1 MCNNAIYNYSY
12 VCRETRLRYFERLR
26 GKYRKCS
33 YHGSRRYVICLGRKI
48 YFIWRCINLPE
59 NPPTSM
65 DDARTLLWPAHSYSS
80 KVSASPSTSTSSSS
94 KLFWPAGFP
103 LLCLFKHLSTCW
115 FNSSGVPDSLSLHT
129 GQDGSSAFRFRFF
142 TRILACAHSKSTFSK
157 GFEKGNKRNSAYRC
171 NFSKI
176 LSSII
181 SPLLFCS
188 SISKQICIYGIY
200 CASANLNSDGCS
212 PVYWPWSFCKSP
224 IFHEACHRRSRVH
237 GASAREDDPGDDR
250 VASSTSKLAPER
262 KPRISCKVCRV
273 PGRSVAR
280 APAALLSPRMPD
292 SRMDQM
298 EISFYLETSRFL
310 SFWRGIKN
318 QSLFMVFLLA
328 RPGRRVRR

>member
-157 GFEKGNKRNSAYRC
+157 GFEKGSKRNSAYRC

-200 CASANLNSDGCS
+200 CAI
-212 PVYWPWSFCKSP
+212 W
-224 IFHEACHRRSRVH
+224 I
-237 GASAREDDPGDDR
+237 
-250 VASSTSKLAPER
+250 
-262 KPRISCKVCRV
+262 
-273 PGRSVAR
+273 
-280 APAALLSPRMPD
+280 
-292 SRMDQM
+292 RMDVHLSIGLDPFVSLPSSMRRAIGGRGCM
-298 EISFYLETSRFL
+298 EHRPVRMILGMTG
-310 SFWRGIKN
+310 W
-318 QSLFMVFLLA
+318 QA
-328 RPGRRVRR
+328 RPRSSRPRGSRGYLVKSVEFLGEVLLELLRPYCHPACRTAGRIRWKFLFTWKRRVFYPFDVE

>member
-1 MCNNAIYNYSY
+1 MS
-12 VCRETRLRYFERLR
+12 T
-26 GKYRKCS
+26 G
-33 YHGSRRYVICLGRKI
+33 KI
-48 YFIWRCINLPE
+48 YFIWCYIININLPE

-65 DDARTLLWPAHSYSS
+65 DDARTLLCPAHSYSS

-142 TRILACAHSKSTFSK
+142 TRILACTHSKPHVF
-157 GFEKGNKRNSAYRC
+157 KRFRKKKKKIQVHICIDAILR
-171 NFSKI
+171 SKI
-176 LSSII
+176 LSFSL
-181 SPLLFCS
+181 SPPLILFLDPETNTR
-188 SISKQICIYGIY
+188 IAHPRIWRRI
-200 CASANLNSDGCS
+200 SDGCS

-237 GASAREDDPGDDR
+237 GASAREDDLGDDR
-250 VASSTSKLAPER
+250 VASSTLKLAPER

-273 PGRSVAR
+273 PGRNVAR
-280 APAALLSPRMPD
+280 APAASRSLRMPG

-298 EISFYLETSRFL
+298 EISFYLETIGDVFIL
-310 SFWRGIKN
+310 STNGNESIFIYN
-318 QSLFMVFLLA
+318 ILT
-328 RPGRRVRR
+328 RVPLTRCII